1 MLKNINYA
9 NSQQLIKAFDIFLN
23 RIQKVIEQTVRRVF
37 NQEKVPAFEKIV
49 SIFEPHTDIICRG
62 KINVEVEFGH
72 KVWLDEVDGGII
84 SNYRI
89 LKGNPHD
96 TQQLIPSLDKHI
108 DNFGFPPK
116 VVTTDRGVYS
126 QINENYADVLGVKE
140 IILPKGGYR
149 SQERI
154 KHERKRNFKKA
165 RRWHN
170 GVEGRISFLKRCFGL
185 QRCFYKGESGFSR
198 WVGLGII
205 AHNLTI
211 ISRVTTTI
219 SINQSLNQ

>member
-1 MLKNINYA
+1 MAITTSVLT
-9 NSQQLIKAFDIFLN
+9 NSGTLTKPELG
-23 RIQKVIEQTVRRVF
+23 
-37 NQEKVPAFEKIV
+37 
-49 SIFEPHTDIICRG
+49 SIPTLF
-62 KINVEVEFGH
+62 
-72 KVWLDEVDGGII
+72 
-84 SNYRI
+84 
-89 LKGNPHD
+89 
-96 TQQLIPSLDKHI
+96 
-108 DNFGFPPK
+108 
-116 VVTTDRGVYS
+116 
-126 QINENYADVLGVKE
+126 NENYADVLGVKE

-185 QRCFYKGESGFSR
+185 QRCLYKGESGFSR

-219 SINQSLNQ
+219 